1 MSLGR
6 RIASDIGGTFTDIAY
21 IDGQGRLA
29 TGKLP
34 STPADFADGVVA
46 GLVALLRRLEIDVGE
61 IDEVL
66 HGCTLAT
73 KAILEQKGARTA
85 LITTAGFRDVLELK
99 RIRVPR
105 LYEPLYVKPPPLVA
119 RRHRHEVT
127 ERIGADGGIV
137 VPLDPA
143 SVEAAVERI
152 AADGAEAVAIC
163 LLHAYA
169 NPAHERAVGEI
180 VRRRL
185 PDAFVTL
192 SVDVLPEIREY
203 ERTSTTVINA
213 YVGPPVRAYV
223 EAMLDR
229 LAKAGLP
236 RRLMVMQS
244 SGGILDARTVIR
256 RPAQIVESGPAAGV
270 IGAAEIGRRCGYRNL
285 ITFDMGGTTAK
296 AAIIENGAYLQAEA
310 IEVGGGISTGSAL
323 GGGGYA
329 LKLPAIDIS
338 EVGAGGG
345 SIVWL
350 DKAGSIKVGPQSA
363 GAVPGPACYG
373 TGGAEPTVT
382 DANLVLGYLNPE
394 ALADGTVPIRPD
406 RARSAIAERVAQ
418 PLGRQLIETAF
429 GIHTVA
435 NANMMRAVKAVTTY
449 RGRDPR
455 DFALFAF
462 GGNGGVHGVDL
473 ARVLQIDTMVVP
485 PVAGVFSAAGLLFA
499 NQEMSLSATFAHP
512 VDAVP
517 AAEAAEIYDRLAD
530 QIAGHMDRGRDA
542 IRFRRLAD
550 LRYGGQAFELTVTL
564 PDGPLDADPWRELGD
579 RFEAEHERR
588 YGHKFA
594 GSYSREIVNL
604 RLTGGVAVETPDRP
618 GRPGRLR
625 ADGNGR
631 RVAGERRREVYFGP
645 AFGPPRTTAVVDRGA
660 LTTTIR
666 PGPLVVEEAT
676 ATTVVPPDCTVRLD
690 DFDNLIVAVGGK
702 LPRRRPEGLR
712 P

>member
-1 MSLGR
+1 MRLGR

-21 IDGQGRLA
+21 VDGQGRLA

-34 STPADFADGVVA
+34 STPADFADGVVT
-46 GLVALLRRLEIDVGE
+46 GLVELLQRVEIDVGA

-73 KAILEQKGARTA
+73 NAILEQKGARTA

-127 ERIGADGGIV
+127 ERIGADGEVV
-137 VPLDPA
+137 VPLDRA
-143 SVEAAVERI
+143 SVEAAVARI
-152 AADGAEAVAIC
+152 AADDAEAVAIC

-169 NPAHERAVGEI
+169 NPAHERAVAEI

-185 PDAFVTL
+185 PNAFVSL

-213 YVGPPVRAYV
+213 YVGPPVRDYL

-229 LAKAGLP
+229 LARAGLP

-244 SGGILDARTVIR
+244 SGGILDAETVIR

-270 IGAAEIGRRCGYRNL
+270 IGAAEIGRRSGYENL

-296 AAIIENGAYLQAEA
+296 AAIIENGGYLQAEA
-310 IEVGGGISTGSAL
+310 IEVGGDISTGSAL
-323 GGGGYA
+323 GGGGGYA

-345 SIVWL
+345 SIVRL
-350 DKAGSIKVGPQSA
+350 DKAGSIKVGPDSA
-363 GAVPGPACYG
+363 GAVPGPACYDLGG
-373 TGGAEPTVT
+373 TEPTVT
-382 DANLVLGYLNPE
+382 DANLVLGYLNPA
-394 ALADGTVPIRPD
+394 ALADGNVPIRID
-406 RARSAIAERVAQ
+406 RARAAIAERVAA
-418 PLGRQLIETAF
+418 PLGRELIETAY

-473 ARVLQIDTMVVP
+473 ARVLQIDTVIVP
-485 PVAGVFSAAGLLFA
+485 PVAGVFSAVGLLFA
-499 NQEMSLSATFAHP
+499 NQEMGLSTTFAHS
-512 VDAVP
+512 VDTVP
-517 AAEAAEIYDRLAD
+517 SAEAARFYDQLAD
-530 QIAGHMDRGRDA
+530 DIAGHMGHERA
-542 IRFRRLAD
+542 VIKFRRLAD
-550 LRYGGQAFELTVTL
+550 LRYRGQAFELTVEL
-564 PDGPLDADPWRELGD
+564 PDGPLDAALWRELGD
-579 RFEAEHERR
+579 RFETEHERR

-594 GSYSREIVNL
+594 GAYTREIVNL
-604 RLTGGVAVETPDRP
+604 RLSGAIAVETPDR
-618 GRPGRLR
+618 LR
-625 ADGNGR
+625 VDD
-631 RVAGERRREVYFGP
+631 AGARAAEERQRSVYFGP
-645 AFGPPRTTAVVDRGA
+645 AFGPARTTAIIDRGA
-660 LTTTIR
+660 LTTTAR
-666 PGPLVVEEAT
+666 PGPLVIEEAT
-676 ATTVVPPDCTVRLD
+676 ATTVVAPDCTARLD
-690 DFDNLIVAVGGK
+690 GFDNLIVAVGDTGTGGQ
-702 LPRRRPEGLR
+702 RR
-712 P
+712 

>member
-1 MSLGR
+1 MSGGR

-21 IDGQGRLA
+21 LDGQGRLA

-46 GLVALLRRLEIDVGE
+46 GLVELLERLEIDVGA

-73 KAILEQKGARTA
+73 NAILERKGARTA

-105 LYEPLYVKPPPLVA
+105 LYQPLYVKPPPLVA

-127 ERIGADGGIV
+127 ERIGADGEIV
-137 VPLDPA
+137 VPLDAA

-152 AADGAEAVAIC
+152 GADGAEAVAIC
-163 LLHAYA
+163 LLHSYA
-169 NPAHERAVGEI
+169 NPAHERAVAEI

-185 PDAFVTL
+185 PDVFVTL

-213 YVGPPVRAYV
+213 YVGPPVRAYL

-229 LAKAGLP
+229 LANAGLP

-256 RPAQIVESGPAAGV
+256 RPAQIVECGPAAGV
-270 IGAAEIGRRCGYRNL
+270 IGAAEVGRRCGYRNL

-310 IEVGGGISTGSAL
+310 IEVGGGISTGSML
-323 GGGGYA
+323 GGGGGYA

-350 DKAGSIKVGPQSA
+350 DKAGSIKIGPQSA
-363 GAVPGPACYG
+363 GAVPGPACYD

-382 DANLVLGYLNPE
+382 DANLLLGYLNPE
-394 ALADGTVPIRPD
+394 ALADGTVPVRPE
-406 RARSAIAERVAQ
+406 RARSAIAERVAR
-418 PLGRQLIETAF
+418 PLGRQLIETAY

-462 GGNGGVHGVDL
+462 GGNGGVHGVEL
-473 ARVLQIDTMVVP
+473 ARVLQIDTVIVP

-499 NQEMSLSATFAHP
+499 DQEMSLSATFAHS
-512 VDAVP
+512 VDTAP
-517 AAEAAEIYDRLAD
+517 AAEAAQIYDRLAD
-530 QIAGHMDRGRDA
+530 QIADHIGHARDD
-542 IRFRRLAD
+542 IRFRRRAD
-550 LRYGGQAFELTVTL
+550 LRYGGQAFELTVAL
-564 PDGPLDADPWRELGD
+564 PDGPLGPDLWEELGD

-588 YGHKFA
+588 YGHKFVGA
-594 GSYSREIVNL
+594 YSREIVNL
-604 RLTGGVAVETPDRP
+604 RLAGGVAVDTPDRV
-618 GRPGRLR
+618 R
-625 ADGNGR
+625 ANDNGR
-631 RVAGERRREVYFGP
+631 RAAGERRREVYFGP
-645 AFGPPRTTAVVDRGA
+645 AFGPARSTAVVDRGG
-660 LTTTIR
+660 LSTTAR

-676 ATTVVPPDCTVRLD
+676 ATTVVPPDCSARLD
-690 DFDNLIVAVGGK
+690 EFDNLIVAVDGDGRG
-702 LPRRRPEGLR
+702 RRQP
-712 P
+712 